1 MDLDFKS
8 IIFSEEDS
16 IGFITLNRPE
26 KLNAFNQLMLTE
38 LLNAFDY
45 IDNKDS
51 IKAVIIT
58 GAGRAFCAGAD
69 LSAGEDTFNSE
80 FDNSSDYK
88 EDFKRDSGGLL
99 TLRMYKCL
107 KPILIACNGDAVGI
121 GATMQLAADIR
132 IASKSSRY
140 GFPFARRGIAPDACS
155 SWFLP
160 KIVGISKSLEW
171 CYSGEIFS
179 AQHAYDAGLVSYLFE
194 PEDLLNETIKI
205 AGKFMV
211 NSSPV
216 SIALTRQMIWDLS
229 SKDSP
234 EDAHIIDSKVIA
246 SRGSSDDAKEGVMS
260 FLEKRS
266 ANFNDR
272 VSKKMPS
279 FFPWT
284 LSQFKKK
291 K

>member
-205 AGKFMV
+205 AGKFMM

-284 LSQFKKK
+284 LSRFKKK

>member
-26 KLNAFNQLMLTE
+26 KLNAFNQLMLAE

-45 IDNKDS
+45 IDNKDT

-132 IASKSSRY
+132 IASKLSRY

-266 ANFNDR
+266 ANFNDT

-284 LSQFKKK
+284 LSRFKKK

>member
-246 SRGSSDDAKEGVMS
+246 SRGASDDAKEGVMS

-284 LSQFKKK
+284 LSRFKKK

>member
-1 MDLDFKS
+1 MDLDFKT

-16 IGFITLNRPE
+16 IGLITLNRPE
-26 KLNAFNQLMLTE
+26 KLNAFNQLMLDE

-45 IDNKDS
+45 IDNKDT

-99 TLRMYKCL
+99 TLRMYKCV

-246 SRGSSDDAKEGVMS
+246 SRGASDDAKEGVMS

-266 ANFNDR
+266 ANFNDT

-284 LSQFKKK
+284 LSRFKKK

>member
-1 MDLDFKS
+1 
-8 IIFSEEDS
+8 
-16 IGFITLNRPE
+16 
-26 KLNAFNQLMLTE
+26 MLAE

-45 IDNKDS
+45 IDNKDT

-284 LSQFKKK
+284 LSRFKKK

>member
-1 MDLDFKS
+1 MDLDFKT

-26 KLNAFNQLMLTE
+26 KLNAFNQLMLAE

-234 EDAHIIDSKVIA
+234 EDAHVIDSKVIA

-284 LSQFKKK
+284 LSRFKKK

>member
-205 AGKFMV
+205 AGKFMM

-246 SRGSSDDAKEGVMS
+246 SRGASDDAKEGVMS

-284 LSQFKKK
+284 LSRFKKK